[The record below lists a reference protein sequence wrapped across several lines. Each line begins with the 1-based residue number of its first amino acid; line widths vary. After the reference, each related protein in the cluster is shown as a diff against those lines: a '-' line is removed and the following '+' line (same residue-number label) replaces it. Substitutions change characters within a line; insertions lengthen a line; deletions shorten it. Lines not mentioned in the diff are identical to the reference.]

1 LFSRYE
7 DAGATRLLDE
17 ISSEHAG
24 PLVQIESQSL
34 EETRA

>member
-1 LFSRYE
+1 
-7 DAGATRLLDE
+7 LLDE
-17 ISSEHAG
+17 ISAEHAG